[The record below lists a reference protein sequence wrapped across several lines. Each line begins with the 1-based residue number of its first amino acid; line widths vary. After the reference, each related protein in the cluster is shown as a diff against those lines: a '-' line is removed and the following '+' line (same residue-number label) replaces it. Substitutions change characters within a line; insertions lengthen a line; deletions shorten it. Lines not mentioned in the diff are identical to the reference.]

1 MAITSTGFQSPATSR
16 EGLKPSVHDA
26 VIQIGATETPISS
39 KIGKSKAKGIEHS
52 WIIDPIADPT
62 RNPQL
67 EVSDFAGASK
77 STKQKKTN
85 AVEIV
90 TTDIMVSR
98 DMMEVATYGGN
109 EMAYEVAKKAK
120 EHALKLEY
128 MKYGLGRDADA
139 RVSVFEAPVIRTEV
153 AAGEMAGLFYFL
165 AKGDAT
171 FSTTASGI
179 ATGRKG
185 NVFTFDSGGAAEGTW
200 ANDSAATAFSED
212 KMNTVLQSIYDAGET
227 VKDIYVGAGL
237 KKAFNGLVSRQLGN
251 EKMSTRNVVS
261 LETDFGT
268 INIRLSRFLSDKYGL
283 GDTFIA
289 GNFDYMKDAPLV
301 ETYLDDVPTSKTA
314 KAKRYYTSCTME
326 VRNADAFAIGVGL
339 TA

>member
-67 EVSDFAGASK
+67 EVSDFTGLSK

-98 DMMEVATYGGN
+98 DMMAVATYGGN

-153 AAGEMAGLFYFL
+153 AAGEMAGLFYYL

-171 FSTTASGI
+171 FGATTA
-179 ATGRKG
+179 GRRG
-185 NVFTFDSGGAAEGTW
+185 NVFTFDTGGTAAGTW
-200 ANDSAATAFSED
+200 ANDSTATTFTED

-237 KKAFNGLVSRQLGN
+237 KKAFNALVSRQLGN

-283 GDTFIA
+283 GDAFIA